1 MMLEDAIILEL
12 FWNRSENA
20 VKETAVKYGKYCTGI
35 SMQILHSE
43 SDAEECVNDTW
54 LHAWNS
60 IPPSR
65 PSILKAY
72 LGKITRNLSL
82 DRWKHNTA
90 QKRGG
95 SQVDLMLE
103 ELGDCIPSAD
113 SVQME
118 VETKVIAELIN
129 RFLKEQSAMNRWLF
143 VRRYWYGDS
152 ITELSQ
158 KSKMTE
164 SYVKTQLFRL
174 RQKLKDRLEKEGVQL

>member
-1 MMLEDAIILEL
+1 MDDNKIIAL
-12 FWNRSENA
+12 FFERSEQA
-20 VKETAVKYGKYCTGI
+20 IEALSEKYGVLC
-35 SMQILHSE
+35 SQIAWNILNDRQ
-43 SDAEECVNDTW
+43 DAEECVNDTW

-72 LGKITRNLSL
+72 LGRITRNLSL
-82 DRWKHNTA
+82 DRWKRNSA

-95 SQVDLMLE
+95 SQVELMLE

-113 SVQME
+113 SVQIE
-118 VETKVIAELIN
+118 VETKVIAEIIST
-129 RFLKEQSAMNRWLF
+129 FLKEQPEMSRWLF
-143 VRRYWYGDS
+143 VQRYWYGDS
-152 ITELSQ
+152 MAELSK